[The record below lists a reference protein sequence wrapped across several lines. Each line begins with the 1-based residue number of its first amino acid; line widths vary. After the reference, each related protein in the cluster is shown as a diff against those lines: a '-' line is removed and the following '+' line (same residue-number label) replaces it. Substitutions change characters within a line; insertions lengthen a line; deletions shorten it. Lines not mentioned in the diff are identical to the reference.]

1 MNTEVVK
8 PQVFDGTS
16 STVSGFV
23 MVCKLYVKMRMRE
36 KLLEEQIQWVL
47 SYVQER
53 SVDVWKENI
62 LENLEV
68 GELEFESVGEFL
80 AEIKKEFEGGD
91 KESVKVAE
99 LKRIEQGGR
108 SMEELVQNFKRIARG
123 SRYERYPL
131 IKEFKRDMNGIIR

>member
-1 MNTEVVK
+1 
-8 PQVFDGTS
+8 
-16 STVSGFV
+16 
-23 MVCKLYVKMRMRE
+23 
-36 KLLEEQIQWVL
+36 
-47 SYVQER
+47 
-53 SVDVWKENI
+53 

-131 IKEFKRDMNGIIR
+131 IKEFKRDMNGVIRQKLMEAENQPSSIEQWFKRAIVLDRN